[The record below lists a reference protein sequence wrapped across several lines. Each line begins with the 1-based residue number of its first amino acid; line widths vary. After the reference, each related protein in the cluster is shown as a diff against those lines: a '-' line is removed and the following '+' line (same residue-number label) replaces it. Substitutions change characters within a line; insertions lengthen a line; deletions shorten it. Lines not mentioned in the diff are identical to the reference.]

1 MKKAGKVFRRN
12 ILIVCEGE
20 NTEPLYFHFLR
31 TTALQAG
38 VWQNIEIKPKP
49 KIVDDQP
56 PEPSPHKTQRRKRQ
70 LVEAEMEEADETE
83 IRHEWRKTPVR
94 LVKEARD
101 GLRDGSFEEAWAVFD
116 RNGHPAHKQAF
127 GLAKET
133 LNGKT
138 VKIAFSSIA
147 FEVWI
152 LLHFE
157 RNATA
162 FAKSACKI
170 DHKHYMDC
178 GTGNHPDD
186 CWGGRCAQGFLRT
199 KKHIEGSTKNL
210 SDKNLPIALQSL
222 TDESSRKTVY
232 ENAAWLRQMV
242 QPEDKEPFEVNPF
255 TDVDFLVKRLF
266 GEDDE
271 TTLWGNL
278 GEECAVADLLI
289 LMKIEDNHLSINI
302 LNQGNLMRLANGE
315 DIVFAIRNQTEKTV
329 LIPEQAEDKQL
340 PPGERKTWLFLL
352 PGRNQNAAIIE
363 LISRKK
369 QLLIVVLNQ
378 W

>member
-1 MKKAGKVFRRN
+1 MKKAGKAFQRN

-31 TTALQAG
+31 TAALEVG
-38 VWQNIEIKPKP
+38 IWQNIEIKPKP
-49 KIVDDQP
+49 KIDDDDQP
-56 PEPSPHKTQRRKRQ
+56 SEPSPHKTRRKKRQ
-70 LVEAEMEEADETE
+70 LVEAEVDEADDTE
-83 IRHEWRKTPVR
+83 IQHEWHKTPAR
-94 LVKEARD
+94 FVKEARD

-127 GLAKET
+127 GLAKEM

-157 RNATA
+157 RNDTV
-162 FAKSACKI
+162 FTKSACKI

-186 CWGGRCAQGFLRT
+186 CWGCRCAQGFLRT
-199 KKHIEGSTKNL
+199 KKYIEGSTKNL
-210 SDKNLPIALQSL
+210 SDKKLPLALQNL
-222 TDESSRKTVY
+222 IDESLRKTAC
-232 ENAAWLRQMV
+232 ENAAWLRHIV
-242 QPEDKEPFEVNPF
+242 QHDDKEPFEVNPF

-278 GEECAVADLLI
+278 GEECAVEDLLV
-289 LMKIEDNHLSINI
+289 LVKIEDSHLSINI
-302 LNQGNLMRLANGE
+302 LNQGSLTRLANGV
-315 DIVFAIRNQTEKTV
+315 DIIFVIRIQSEKIV
-329 LIPEQAEDKQL
+329 LVPEQAKENQL
-340 PPGERKTWLFLL
+340 PPGERKTWLYLL
-352 PGRNQNAAIIE
+352 PDRNQDKAIIE

-369 QLLIVVLNQ
+369 QLLIEF
-378 W
+378 